1 MSEQKWITITV
12 PCEVRSA
19 GGAGKAGTW
28 TEHDGR
34 KGVWVARSE
43 QEVLIWHEDL
53 HRSIDRAAWPS
64 GSTVDWQDRVL
75 AEALLIPISAQQ
87 EERERCAAE
96 IVRYGI
102 PAVAFAIDRAWNEGA
117 DASRPEPPRAPLTE
131 EEARIARGLQ
141 ACAAAWEPD
150 VRLIGNFTAREIGR
164 FASAILSRGE
174 IPPDARPVSASST
187 AGEWQC
193 VSCHAHETEMHRAW
207 CEIEG
212 AAGTVASRATD
223 AQPVA
228 PPTPD
233 LDALRAR
240 REELRAKM
248 AGDGGDRSTSPLVAL
263 IRELAEIEAQIEAT
277 KEGAK

>member
-117 DASRPEPPRAPLTE
+117 DAER
-131 EEARIARGLQ
+131 
-141 ACAAAWEPD
+141 AAA
-150 VRLIGNFTAREIGR
+150 AR
-164 FASAILSRGE
+164 
-174 IPPDARPVSASST
+174 
-187 AGEWQC
+187 
-193 VSCHAHETEMHRAW
+193 
-207 CEIEG
+207 
-212 AAGTVASRATD
+212 AAKVTPTTD
-223 AQPVA
+223 Y
-228 PPTPD
+228 
-233 LDALRAR
+233 
-240 REELRAKM
+240 AK
-248 AGDGGDRSTSPLVAL
+248 R
-263 IRELAEIEAQIEAT
+263 LAEIEAWTVRLDADVIDAMAPEEVANDLELAVASHVPWLLAQLRAVETALAAAG
-277 KEGAK
+277 GAASAARDGTAAFSTGRSAAPFGGPLT

>member
-117 DASRPEPPRAPLTE
+117 DAERAAAARAAKVKPTTDYAKKLAAID
-131 EEARIARGLQ
+131 ARIALYDGGPIEKEHADRGWLLAQ
-141 ACAAAWEPD
+141 LRAVE
-150 VRLIGNFTAREIGR
+150 TA
-164 FASAILSRGE
+164 L
-174 IPPDARPVSASST
+174 T
-187 AGEWQC
+187 
-193 VSCHAHETEMHRAW
+193 
-207 CEIEG
+207 
-212 AAGTVASRATD
+212 AAGIPSDGRAP
-223 AQPVA
+223 AERIG
-228 PPTPD
+228 D
-233 LDALRAR
+233 LAEALRAAKVL
-240 REELRAKM
+240 RE
-248 AGDGGDRSTSPLVAL
+248 DGAPCA
-263 IRELAEIEAQIEAT
+263 
-277 KEGAK
+277 